1 MVGMPTAKLHNKKQL
16 SEYWMRIDQ
25 LITEGSFE
33 GEVGNIRKDRTAFP
47 TYMSVTLLKNNEGKT
62 IGSLAITRDITES
75 KRREKELNLY
85 REKMARAEKLASV
98 GTLSATLA
106 HELAQP
112 LTVIRLSIEN
122 ALVKLETTPSIDAVT
137 RNIEDSLTEVS
148 NITSIV
154 NRFRNY
160 ARRSSKT
167 VVSEIDLKAVAERTL
182 QLLSHSAQM
191 ARVTLRLKGMNKL
204 PPIYSYEKDLEQLFF
219 ALVENAVQAADGK
232 ESRRLIIGGDV
243 KDEHIELQF
252 SDNCGGIAPE
262 SLDRIFEPFFT
273 TRPVGEGTG
282 LGLCIVEHVVSR
294 ARGKVRVESQAG
306 KGTTFFVTLP
316 INKDEQS

>member
-1 MVGMPTAKLHNKKQL
+1 
-16 SEYWMRIDQ
+16 MRINR

-33 GEVGNIRKDRTAFP
+33 GEVERIRKDGTAFP
-47 TYMSVTLLKNNEGKT
+47 TYISVTLLKNSEGRA
-62 IGSLAITRDITES
+62 IGSLAVTRDITES

-122 ALVKLETTPSIDAVT
+122 ALVKLETTPSADAVT
-137 RNIEDSLTEVS
+137 KNIEDGLTEVS

-167 VVSEIDLKAVAERTL
+167 VVSEVDLKAVAERTM
-182 QLLSHSAQM
+182 QLLSHSAQL
-191 ARVTLRLKGMNKL
+191 ARVTLRLKGMDKL
-204 PPIYSYEKDLEQLFF
+204 PPIYSHEKDLEQLFF

-232 ESRRLIIGGDV
+232 KDCRLIISGAAR
-243 KDEHIELQF
+243 DEHIELQF

-273 TRPVGEGTG
+273 TRPEGEGTG

-294 ARGKVRVESQAG
+294 ARGKVRIESQAG